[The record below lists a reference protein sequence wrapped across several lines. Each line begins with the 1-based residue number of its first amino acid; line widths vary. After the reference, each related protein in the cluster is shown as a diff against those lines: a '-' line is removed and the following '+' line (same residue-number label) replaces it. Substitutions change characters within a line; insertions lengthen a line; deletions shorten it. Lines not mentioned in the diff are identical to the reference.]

1 LNRVENDE
9 KNKKYLNG
17 SRIDCVCHDDLRYG
31 GFASDF
37 TMNDE
42 VVVKNKKLVRN
53 LAFVAVAMFG
63 FGYALVPLYDVL
75 CEWKW
80 IERDRPDAIK
90 AIPETAY
97 EIDVN
102 RNIKVEFLTTLNEN
116 TPIVFRAEQT
126 QITVHP
132 GEYHTVNFYAENKT
146 DKPMIA
152 RAIPSFSPALTST
165 YFEKVECFCFS
176 EQTFAPH
183 EGKTMPMRFVIN
195 PALSSDYQ
203 TITLSYTFFDNTQN
217 AVKK

>member
-1 LNRVENDE
+1 
-9 KNKKYLNG
+9 
-17 SRIDCVCHDDLRYG
+17 
-31 GFASDF
+31 
-37 TMNDE
+37 MNNE
-42 VVVKNKKLVRN
+42 VAVKNKKLVRN

-102 RNIKVEFLTTLNEN
+102 RNIKVEFMTTLNEN
-116 TPIVFRAEQT
+116 TPMVFRAEQT

-146 DKPMIA
+146 DKPMVA

-183 EGKTMPMRFVIN
+183 EGKTMPMRFVVN
-195 PALSSDYQ
+195 PALPSDYQ

>member
-1 LNRVENDE
+1 
-9 KNKKYLNG
+9 
-17 SRIDCVCHDDLRYG
+17 
-31 GFASDF
+31 
-37 TMNDE
+37 MNDD
-42 VVVKNKKLVRN
+42 VKVKNKKLVRN
-53 LAFVAVAMFG
+53 LAIVAVAMFG

-97 EIDVN
+97 QVDESRTIDV
-102 RNIKVEFLTTLNEN
+102 EFMTSLNEN
-116 TPIVFRAEQT
+116 TPMVFGSEIAQLA
-126 QITVHP
+126 VHP
-132 GEYHTVNFYAENKT
+132 GQYHTVNFYAENKT

-183 EGKTMPMRFVIN
+183 EKKTMPMRFVIN
-195 PALSSDYQ
+195 PALPAEYK
-203 TITLSYTFFDNTQN
+203 TITLSYTFFDNTL
-217 AVKK
+217 AATKK